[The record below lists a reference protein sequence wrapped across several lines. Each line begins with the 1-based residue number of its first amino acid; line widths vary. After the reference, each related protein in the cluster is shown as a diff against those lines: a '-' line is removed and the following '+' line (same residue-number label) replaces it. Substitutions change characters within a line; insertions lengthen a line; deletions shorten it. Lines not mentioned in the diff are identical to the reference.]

1 MSWGQIVT
9 GLLVPG
15 IETMTVRLELT
26 ALAAACVLA
35 WDPPQFGSRLFGG
48 IERFFLRLAEKR
60 LLAVASVGVLVLAL
74 RVALLPV
81 APVAV
86 PGYHDEFSYLL
97 AADTFAHGRLAN
109 PTHPMWAYFESFH
122 ITQQPTYASMYPPLQ
137 GMVLA
142 AGKVIFGRAWTGQ
155 WIAAAA
161 MCAAIT
167 WMLQGWLAP
176 GWALLGGL
184 LAALRIATFSYWINT
199 YFGGALG
206 ALGGALLLGSLPR
219 IVQNPRRSDALLLVV
234 GIGFMLNTRPFEG
247 AIVTAGG
254 CIALARLLA
263 RHRPPL
269 QLVIRNVALPVGF
282 GLALL
287 ITAMAYYNWRVFG
300 SPFTPPYSVNR
311 ATYATSPVFVFQSL
325 GPQPSYRHDV
335 MRRFYLEWEEGT
347 YRRVRTFRG
356 FIVSL
361 GGKWQRMEMFFL
373 GPALLLPLVAFPG
386 AALSGSIR
394 VPVLIAGAVLAAVLT
409 EIWVFPHYLSPISC
423 VIYAI
428 VVEAIRRLR
437 AWAPGGRQSGLL
449 LSRAIPATC
458 LLTVLAVAAAR
469 SLGLNPSTASGL
481 EFVSPTWGLR
491 DRAAVLSRFE
501 QLPGRHLVIVRYSA
515 DHNVHREWV
524 YNDADIDAARVVWAR
539 ETDSAS
545 DRRLLSYFSD
555 RRVWLVEPDVRPLRI
570 SNYVAVTPSA
580 EP

>member
-1 MSWGQIVT
+1 
-9 GLLVPG
+9 
-15 IETMTVRLELT
+15 MTVRLELT

-35 WDPPQFGSRLFGG
+35 WDPPQLGSRLFGE
-48 IERFFLRLAEKR
+48 IERRFLRLAER
-60 LLAVASVGVLVLAL
+60 RRLAVVSVGVLVLAL

-109 PTHPMWAYFESFH
+109 PTHPMWVHFESFH
-122 ITQQPTYASMYPPLQ
+122 ITQRPTYASMYPPLQ
-137 GMVLA
+137 GLVLA
-142 AGKVIFGRAWTGQ
+142 AGKVIFGRAWTGE

-167 WMLQGWLAP
+167 WMLQGWLSP

-184 LAALRIATFSYWINT
+184 LAAFRIATFSYWINT

-206 ALGGALLLGSLPR
+206 ALGGALFLGSLPR
-219 IVQNPRRSDALLLVV
+219 IVQNRRRSDALLLVV
-234 GIGFMLNTRPFEG
+234 GIGIMLNTRPFEG
-247 AIVTAGG
+247 AIVSAGG
-254 CIALARLLA
+254 CIALAWLLV
-263 RHRPPL
+263 RHRLPV

-356 FIVSL
+356 FTVSL

-386 AALSGSIR
+386 AALSGRIR

-409 EIWVFPHYLSPISC
+409 EIWVFPHYLSPITC

-437 AWAPGGRQSGLL
+437 AWA
-449 LSRAIPATC
+449 
-458 LLTVLAVAAAR
+458 LA
-469 SLGLNPSTASGL
+469 
-481 EFVSPTWGLR
+481 
-491 DRAAVLSRFE
+491 
-501 QLPGRHLVIVRYSA
+501 A
-515 DHNVHREWV
+515 DNQG
-524 YNDADIDAARVVWAR
+524 
-539 ETDSAS
+539 SC
-545 DRRLLSYFSD
+545 
-555 RRVWLVEPDVRPLRI
+555 
-570 SNYVAVTPSA
+570 
-580 EP
+580 